1 VKLDTNTLKSP
12 LKRLSVA
19 LIAILGASLLS
30 TPAQA
35 VEDIAISRTAFGAGV
50 ASNVGISLS
59 GFDETQSYQATV
71 KFVNNVTNVDVT
83 NGTLAA
89 TASGTELVATY
100 TSYSGTKLGFRGTYA
115 QVAAA
120 LASVTWNPSNASG
133 DISIRIG
140 VAPYAGTG
148 TFYDA
153 NSQRYYRYV
162 STGTSWTAA
171 RTAAENTYLY
181 GLRGYLAEVN
191 SEAENNFIGSE
202 TSATNI
208 WIGATEDASTTT
220 NYQGTT
226 YNGTDGQ
233 RWIWAGAEQTPLPAG
248 SGTLAQSFSP
258 SFLSWAAN
266 EPNNDT
272 RPGADCAVTNWNGVK
287 GRWNDL
293 TCTYS
298 TGYLI
303 EFGGRGETVSLSS
316 KTFTQTVVAKE
327 AVILG
332 DLRSNVTCTFGGTCA
347 FPLALTNPTAKN
359 SSNVDV
365 AGTYAYTSSNT
376 ESTTVS
382 ASGSGATVTLVGA
395 GSSTITATFTPTD
408 TTLYAGNTKS
418 FTISVSA
425 TAPAA
430 PTGLAATAGNGSV
443 ALSWTSGSNGGSSIT
458 DYLIEYSTDGFTWST
473 FNDGTGSSTSATV
486 SGLTNGT
493 AYSFRVSAINS
504 VNTGSATSVVSAT
517 PTLPPAPISAP
528 TPTQTDT
535 PTPIPNP
542 RPTPAST
549 VEIGTAARP
558 APLVVRVIDDL
569 IQALKPVIVDVLAN
583 PPANAPVLAAETAL
597 SLVTSTANKV
607 LGNSPS
613 LVLFD
618 GQFQASRVV
627 ILDKTIAQ
635 VVSPSGGLLNLQ
647 AKDGDAPIAVS
658 DSGRLQIAQG
668 NLVEAQGDG
677 LAPNTEFAVYMFS
690 EPTLLGI
697 GRTNDKGEF
706 FVSFTLVNEMPIGNH
721 TLQVNG
727 LMVDGRTSSVSLP
740 VIVVDKAVAAESEL
754 SAALNESEGQ
764 TPALPFDLLTFIGI
778 FLLISGLWW
787 FLAATRRRKK
797 EESHITK
804 PRVI

>member
-1 VKLDTNTLKSP
+1 MISP

-19 LIAILGASLLS
+19 LIAILSASLLS

-208 WIGATEDASTTT
+208 WIGATEDATTAA
-220 NYQGTT
+220 NYTSSS
-226 YNGTDGQ
+226 YNGTAGQ
-233 RWIWAGAEQTPLPAG
+233 RWIWAGAVQTPLPTG
-248 SGTLAQSFSP
+248 SGALAQSPSAAFS
-258 SFLSWAAN
+258 SWAGG
-266 EPNNDT
+266 EPNNDLK
-272 RPGADCAVTNWNGVK
+272 PGADCAVTNWGST
-287 GRWNDL
+287 GLWNDL
-293 TCTYS
+293 PCTYS

-303 EFGGRGETVSLSS
+303 EFGGRGESVSLSS

-332 DLRSNVTCTFGGTCA
+332 DLQSNVTCSFSGTCA

-365 AGTYAYTSSNT
+365 AGTYEYTSSNT
-376 ESTTVS
+376 ASTTVS
-382 ASGSGATVTLVGA
+382 ASGSGATVTLVSA
-395 GSSTITATFTPTD
+395 GSSTITATFTPTN

-425 TAPAA
+425 SAPAA
-430 PTGLAATAGNGSV
+430 PTGFAATAGNGSV
-443 ALSWTSGSNGGSSIT
+443 ALSWNSGSNGGSPIT
-458 DYLIEYSTDGFTWST
+458 DYLIEYSTDGSTWLT
-473 FNDGTGSSTSATV
+473 FSDGTSSSTSATV

-504 VNTGSATSVVSAT
+504 VNTGSASSAVSAT
-517 PTLPPAPISAP
+517 PTLPPAPISTPSP
-528 TPTQTDT
+528 TPTPAPSPAST
-535 PTPIPNP
+535 P
-542 RPTPAST
+542 RPTPTST

-569 IQALKPVIVDVLAN
+569 IQALKPVIVDVLAT
-583 PPANAPVLAAETAL
+583 PPANAPVLPAETAL
-597 SLVTSTANKV
+597 SLITSTANKV

-627 ILDKTIAQ
+627 ILDNTIAQ

-647 AKDGDAPIAVS
+647 AKDGDAAIAVS
-658 DSGRLQIAQG
+658 DSGRLQIAQS
-668 NLVEAQGDG
+668 NLVEAQGNG

-706 FVSFTLVNEMPIGNH
+706 FVSFILENELPLGNH

-740 VIVVDKAVAAESEL
+740 VTVVDKAVVAESGL
-754 SAALNESEGQ
+754 ATDLKDSGAQS
-764 TPALPFDLLTFIGI
+764 PFLPFELLPFMGL
-778 FLLISGLWW
+778 FVLISGLWW
-787 FLAATRRRKK
+787 ILAAMRRRKRDERYTAK
-797 EESHITK
+797 A
-804 PRVI
+804 

>member
-1 VKLDTNTLKSP
+1 MKSP
-12 LKRLSVA
+12 LKRVSVA
-19 LIAILGASLLS
+19 LIAILSASLLS

-59 GFDETQSYQATV
+59 GFDQTQSYQATV

-120 LASVTWNPSNASG
+120 LASVTWNPSSASG

-181 GLRGYLAEVN
+181 GLRGYLAEIN

-208 WIGATEDASTTT
+208 WIGATEDATTAA
-220 NYQGTT
+220 NYRSST
-226 YNGTDGQ
+226 YNGSAGQ
-233 RWIWAGAEQTPLPAG
+233 RWIWEGAIQTPLPTG
-248 SGTLAQSFSP
+248 SGALAQSNSPAFS
-258 SFLSWAAN
+258 SWSGG
-266 EPNNDT
+266 EPNNDVK
-272 RPGADCAVTNWNGVK
+272 PGADCAVTNWGST
-287 GRWNDL
+287 GLWNDL
-293 TCTYS
+293 PCSYS

-303 EFGGRGETVSLSS
+303 EFGGRGEAVSLSS

-332 DLRSNVTCTFGGTCA
+332 DLRSNVTCTFGGTCE

-376 ESTTVS
+376 ASTTVS
-382 ASGSGATVTLVGA
+382 ASGSGATVNLIAA
-395 GSSTITATFTPTD
+395 GSSTITATFTPTN

-430 PTGLAATAGNGSV
+430 PTGLAATAANGSV

-458 DYLIEYSTDGFTWST
+458 DYLIEYSTDGSTWST
-473 FNDGTGSSTSATV
+473 FSDGTSSSTSATV
-486 SGLTNGT
+486 TGLTNGT

-504 VNTGSATSVVSAT
+504 VNTGSASSVVSAT
-517 PTLPPAPISAP
+517 PTLPPAAISTPSP
-528 TPTQTDT
+528 TPT
-535 PTPIPNP
+535 PAPSPVPNP

-569 IQALKPVIVDVLAN
+569 IQALKPVIVDVLAT

-597 SLVTSTANKV
+597 SLITSTANKV

-627 ILDKTIAQ
+627 ILDNTIAQ

-647 AKDGDAPIAVS
+647 AKDGDAAIAVS
-658 DSGRLQIAQG
+658 DSGRIQIAQS

-706 FVSFTLVNEMPIGNH
+706 FVSFILENELPLGNH

-740 VIVVDKAVAAESEL
+740 VTVVDKAVVAESGL
-754 SAALNESEGQ
+754 ATDLKDSGAQS
-764 TPALPFDLLTFIGI
+764 PFLPFELLPFMGL
-778 FLLISGLWW
+778 FVLISGLWW
-787 FLAATRRRKK
+787 SLAAMRRRKK
-797 EESHITK
+797 DERYTAK

>member
-1 VKLDTNTLKSP
+1 MKLP
-12 LKRLSVA
+12 IRRVSVA

-100 TSYSGTKLGFRGTYA
+100 SSYSGTKLGFRGTYA

-171 RTAAENTYLY
+171 RTAAEDTYLY
-181 GLRGYLAEVN
+181 GLRGYLAEIN

-208 WIGATEDASTTT
+208 WIGATEDATTAA
-220 NYQGTT
+220 NYTSNS
-226 YNGTDGQ
+226 YNGTAGQ
-233 RWIWAGAEQTPLPAG
+233 RWIWAGAVQTPLPTG
-248 SGTLAQSFSP
+248 SGALAQSPSAAFS
-258 SFLSWAAN
+258 SWAGG
-266 EPNNDT
+266 EPNNDLK
-272 RPGADCAVTNWNGVK
+272 PGADCAVTNWGST
-287 GRWNDL
+287 GLWNDL
-293 TCTYS
+293 PCTYS

-303 EFGGRGETVSLSS
+303 EFGGRGESVSLSS

-332 DLRSNVTCTFGGTCA
+332 DLQSNVTCSFSGTCA
-347 FPLALTNPTAKN
+347 LPLALTNPTAKN

-365 AGTYAYTSSNT
+365 AGTYEYTSSNT
-376 ESTTVS
+376 ASTTVS
-382 ASGSGATVTLVGA
+382 ASGSGATVTLVSA
-395 GSSTITATFTPTD
+395 GSSTITATFTPTN

-425 TAPAA
+425 SAPAA
-430 PTGLAATAGNGSV
+430 PTGFAATAGNGSV
-443 ALSWTSGSNGGSSIT
+443 ALSWNSGSNGGSPIT
-458 DYLIEYSTDGFTWST
+458 DYLIEYSTDGSTWLT
-473 FNDGTGSSTSATV
+473 FSDGTSSSTSATV

-504 VNTGSATSVVSAT
+504 VNTGSASSVVSAT
-517 PTLPPAPISAP
+517 PTLPPAPISTPSPSP
-528 TPTQTDT
+528 TPAPSPAST
-535 PTPIPNP
+535 P
-542 RPTPAST
+542 RPTPTST
-549 VEIGTAARP
+549 VEIGTATRP

-569 IQALKPVIVDVLAN
+569 IQALKPVIVDVLAT
-583 PPANAPVLAAETAL
+583 PPANAPVLPAATAL
-597 SLVTSTANKV
+597 SLITSTANKV

-627 ILDKTIAQ
+627 ILDNTIAQ

-647 AKDGDAPIAVS
+647 AKDGDAAIEVS
-658 DSGRLQIAQG
+658 DSGRIQIAQS
-668 NLVEAQGDG
+668 NLVEAQGNG

-706 FVSFTLVNEMPIGNH
+706 FVSFILENELPLGNH

-740 VIVVDKAVAAESEL
+740 VTVVDKPEVA
-754 SAALNESEGQ
+754 EGGLATDLKDSGAQ
-764 TPALPFDLLTFIGI
+764 SPFLPFELLPFMGL
-778 FLLISGLWW
+778 FVLISGLWW
-787 FLAATRRRKK
+787 ILAAMRRRKK
-797 EESHITK
+797 DERYTAK
-804 PRVI
+804 A

>member
-1 VKLDTNTLKSP
+1 MKLP
-12 LKRLSVA
+12 IRRVSVA

-100 TSYSGTKLGFRGTYA
+100 SSYSGTKLGFRGTYA

-171 RTAAENTYLY
+171 RTAAEDTYLY
-181 GLRGYLAEVN
+181 GLRGYLAEIN

-208 WIGATEDASTTT
+208 WIGATEDATTAA
-220 NYQGTT
+220 NYTSNS
-226 YNGTDGQ
+226 YNGTAGQ
-233 RWIWAGAEQTPLPAG
+233 RWIWAGAVQTPLPTG
-248 SGTLAQSFSP
+248 SGALAQSPSAAFS
-258 SFLSWAAN
+258 SWAGG
-266 EPNNDT
+266 EPNNDLK
-272 RPGADCAVTNWNGVK
+272 PGADCAVTNWGST
-287 GRWNDL
+287 GLWNDL
-293 TCTYS
+293 PCTYS

-303 EFGGRGETVSLSS
+303 EFGGRGESVSLSS

-332 DLRSNVTCTFGGTCA
+332 DLQSNVTCSFSGTCA

-365 AGTYAYTSSNT
+365 AGTYEYTSSNT
-376 ESTTVS
+376 ASTTVS
-382 ASGSGATVTLVGA
+382 ASGSGATVTLVSA
-395 GSSTITATFTPTD
+395 GSSTITATFTPTN

-425 TAPAA
+425 SAPAA
-430 PTGLAATAGNGSV
+430 PTGFAATAGNGGV
-443 ALSWTSGSNGGSSIT
+443 ALSWNSGSNGGSPIT
-458 DYLIEYSTDGFTWST
+458 DYLIEYSTDGSTWLT
-473 FNDGTGSSTSATV
+473 FSDGTSSSTSATV

-504 VNTGSATSVVSAT
+504 VNTGSASSVVSAT
-517 PTLPPAPISAP
+517 PTLPPAPISTPSPSP
-528 TPTQTDT
+528 TPAPSPAST
-535 PTPIPNP
+535 P
-542 RPTPAST
+542 RPTPTST
-549 VEIGTAARP
+549 VEIGTATRP

-569 IQALKPVIVDVLAN
+569 IQALKPVIVDVLAT
-583 PPANAPVLAAETAL
+583 PPANAPVLPAATAL
-597 SLVTSTANKV
+597 SLITSTANKA

-627 ILDKTIAQ
+627 ILDNTIAQ

-647 AKDGDAPIAVS
+647 AKDGDAAIAVS
-658 DSGRLQIAQG
+658 DSGRLQIAQS
-668 NLVEAQGDG
+668 NLVEAQGNG
-677 LAPNTEFAVYMFS
+677 LAANTEFAVYMFS

-706 FVSFTLVNEMPIGNH
+706 FVSFTLKNGLPIGDH

-727 LMVDGRTSSVSLP
+727 LMADGRTSSVSLP
-740 VIVVDKAVAAESEL
+740 VTVVDKSEVAEGGLANEL
-754 SAALNESEGQ
+754 KDSGAQS
-764 TPALPFDLLTFIGI
+764 TTLPFELLPFMGL
-778 FLLISGLWW
+778 FVLIAGLWW
-787 FLAATRRRKK
+787 IIAAMRRRKK
-797 EESHITK
+797 DKRHTAK
-804 PRVI
+804 T

>member
-1 VKLDTNTLKSP
+1 VKLDTNTLISP

-19 LIAILGASLLS
+19 LIAILSASLLS

-208 WIGATEDASTTT
+208 WIGATEDATTAA
-220 NYQGTT
+220 NYTSSS
-226 YNGTDGQ
+226 YNGTAGQ
-233 RWIWAGAEQTPLPAG
+233 RWIWAGAVQTPLPTG
-248 SGTLAQSFSP
+248 SGALAQSPSAAFS
-258 SFLSWAAN
+258 SWSGG
-266 EPNNDT
+266 EPNNDVK
-272 RPGADCAVTNWNGVK
+272 PGADCAVTNWGST
-287 GRWNDL
+287 GLWNDL
-293 TCTYS
+293 PCWYA

-303 EFGGRGETVSLSS
+303 EFGGRGESVSLSS

-327 AVILG
+327 AVNLG
-332 DLRSNVTCTFGGTCA
+332 DLRSNVTCTFGATCA
-347 FPLALTNPTAKN
+347 FPLTLTNPTAKN

-376 ESTTVS
+376 ASTTVS

-395 GSSTITATFTPTD
+395 GSSTITATFTPTN

-430 PTGLAATAGNGSV
+430 PTGLAATAANGSV

-458 DYLIEYSTDGFTWST
+458 DYLIEYSTDGSTWLT
-473 FNDGTGSSTSATV
+473 FSDGTSSSTAATV

-504 VNTGSATSVVSAT
+504 VNTGSASSVVSAT
-517 PTLPPAPISAP
+517 PTLPPAPISTPSP
-528 TPTQTDT
+528 TPTPAPSPAST
-535 PTPIPNP
+535 P
-542 RPTPAST
+542 RPTPTST

-569 IQALKPVIVDVLAN
+569 IQALKPVIVDVLAT
-583 PPANAPVLAAETAL
+583 PPANAPVLPAETAL
-597 SLVTSTANKV
+597 SLITSTANKA

-627 ILDKTIAQ
+627 ILDNTIAQ

-647 AKDGDAPIAVS
+647 AKDGDAAIAVS
-658 DSGRLQIAQG
+658 DSGRLQIAQS
-668 NLVEAQGDG
+668 NLVEAQGNG

-706 FVSFTLVNEMPIGNH
+706 FVSFILENELPLGNH

-740 VIVVDKAVAAESEL
+740 VTVVDKAVVAESGL
-754 SAALNESEGQ
+754 ATDLKDSGAQS
-764 TPALPFDLLTFIGI
+764 PFLPFELLPFMGL
-778 FLLISGLWW
+778 FVLISGLWW
-787 FLAATRRRKK
+787 IIAAIRRRKK
-797 EESHITK
+797 DDRYTAK
-804 PRVI
+804 ARVS

>member
-1 VKLDTNTLKSP
+1 MKLDTNTLKSP
-12 LKRLSVA
+12 LKRVSVV
-19 LIAILGASLLS
+19 LIAILTASLLS
-30 TPAQA
+30 TPAHA

-50 ASNVGISLS
+50 ASNVGITLS
-59 GFDETQSYQATV
+59 GFDQTQSYQATV

-120 LASVTWNPSNASG
+120 LASVTWNPSSASG

-191 SEAENNFIGSE
+191 SEAENDFIGSE

-208 WIGATEDASTTT
+208 WIGATEDATTAL
-220 NYQGTT
+220 NWAGST
-226 YNGTDGQ
+226 YNGSAGQ
-233 RWIWAGAEQTPLPAG
+233 RWIWEGAIQTPLPTG
-248 SGTLAQSFSP
+248 SGALAQSSSAAFS
-258 SFLSWAAN
+258 SWAGG
-266 EPNNDT
+266 EPNNDVKGGVN
-272 RPGADCAVTNWNGVK
+272 GADCAVTNWGST
-287 GRWNDL
+287 GLWNDL
-293 TCTYS
+293 PCTYS

-303 EFGGRGETVSLSS
+303 EFGGRGEAVSLSS

-347 FPLALTNPTAKN
+347 FPLAITNPTAKN

-395 GSSTITATFTPTD
+395 GSSTITATFTPTN

-430 PTGLAATAGNGSV
+430 PTGVAATSANGSV
-443 ALSWTSGSNGGSSIT
+443 ALSWTSGSNGGTSIT
-458 DYLIEYSTDGFTWST
+458 DYLIEYSTDGSTWLT
-473 FNDGTGSSTSATV
+473 FSDGTSSSTSATV

-504 VNTGSATSVVSAT
+504 VNTGSASSVVSAT
-517 PTLPPAPISAP
+517 PSLPPAP
-528 TPTQTDT
+528 TPTQTAT
-535 PTPIPNP
+535 PSPAPTI

-549 VEIGTAARP
+549 VEIGTRERP
-558 APLVVRVIDDL
+558 APLVVRVISDL
-569 IQALKPVIVDVLAN
+569 VQALKPVIVDVLAS
-583 PPANAPVLAAETAL
+583 PPANAPVLPAETAL
-597 SLVTSTANKV
+597 SLITSTANKV
-607 LGNSPS
+607 LGSSPS

-618 GQFQASRVV
+618 GQFQASRVI
-627 ILDKTIAQ
+627 ILDNTIAQ
-635 VVSPSGGLLNLQ
+635 VVAPNGGLLNLQ
-647 AKDGDAPIAVS
+647 AKDGDSAIAVS
-658 DSGRLQIAQG
+658 DSGRIQIAQ
-668 NLVEAQGDG
+668 NNSVEAQGDG

-697 GRTNDKGEF
+697 GRTNEDGEF
-706 FVSFTLVNEMPIGNH
+706 FVAFTLENELPIGNH

-727 LMVDGRTSSVSLP
+727 LMVDGRTSSVSIP
-740 VIVVDKAVAAESEL
+740 VAIVDKAVVAESGVAPVVEN
-754 SAALNESEGQ
+754 SAAQPTSLFFEF
-764 TPALPFDLLTFIGI
+764 LPFIGL
-778 FLLISGLWW
+778 FVLISGLWW
-787 FLAATRRRKK
+787 FLAAIRRRDKDK
-797 EESHITK
+797 RYMSK
-804 PRVI
+804 PRII

>member
-1 VKLDTNTLKSP
+1 MKLDTNTLKSP
-12 LKRLSVA
+12 IKRVSVA
-19 LIAILGASLLS
+19 LIAILSASLLS

-35 VEDIAISRTAFGAGV
+35 VQDIAISRTAFGAGV
-50 ASNVGISLS
+50 ASNVGITLS
-59 GFDETQSYQATV
+59 GFDQTQSYQATV
-71 KFVNNVTNVDVT
+71 KFVNNVTDVDVT

-120 LASVTWNPSNASG
+120 LASVTWNPNSASG

-181 GLRGYLAEVN
+181 GLRGYLAEIN

-208 WIGATEDASTTT
+208 WIGATEDATTAA
-220 NYQGTT
+220 NYSSNT
-226 YNGTDGQ
+226 YNGSAGQ
-233 RWIWAGAEQTPLPAG
+233 RWIWAGAIQTPLPTG
-248 SGTLAQSFSP
+248 SGALAQSNSPAFS
-258 SFLSWAAN
+258 SWSGG
-266 EPNNDT
+266 EPNNDVK
-272 RPGADCAVTNWNGVK
+272 PGADCAVTNWGST
-287 GRWNDL
+287 GLWNDL
-293 TCTYS
+293 PCSYS

-303 EFGGRGETVSLSS
+303 EFGGRGEAVSLSS

-332 DLRSNVTCTFGGTCA
+332 DLRSNVTCTFGGNCA

-382 ASGSGATVTLVGA
+382 ASGSGATVALLSA
-395 GSSTITATFTPTD
+395 GSSTITATFTPTN

-425 TAPAA
+425 TAPSA
-430 PTGLAATAGNGSV
+430 PTGIAATAANGSV
-443 ALSWTSGSNGGSSIT
+443 ALSWSSGSNGGAAIS
-458 DYLIEYSTDGFTWST
+458 DYLIEYSTDGSTWLT
-473 FNDGTGSSTSATV
+473 FSDGTSSSTSATV
-486 SGLTNGT
+486 TGLTNGT

-504 VNTGSATSVVSAT
+504 VNTGSASSVVSAT
-517 PTLPPAPISAP
+517 PSIPPAPISAP
-528 TPTQTDT
+528 TPTQTAT

-542 RPTPAST
+542 RPTPALT
-549 VEIGTAARP
+549 VLSGTSERP
-558 APLVVRVIDDL
+558 APLVVRVIEDL
-569 IQALKPVIVDVLAN
+569 IQALKPVIVDVFAT
-583 PPANAPVLAAETAL
+583 PPANAPLLPVQSAL
-597 SLVTSTANKV
+597 SLVTSTANKAV
-607 LGNSPS
+607 GNSPS
-613 LVLFD
+613 LVLF
-618 GQFQASRVV
+618 GGEYQPSRVV
-627 ILDKTIAQ
+627 ILDDTIAQ
-635 VVSPSGGLLNLQ
+635 VVTPGGGVMNIQ
-647 AKDGDAPIAVS
+647 AKSGETPNAVNE
-658 DSGRLQIAQG
+658 SGRVQMVQS
-668 NLVEAQGDG
+668 NLVVTEGNG
-677 LAPNTEFAVYMFS
+677 LAPNTEFAVYLFS
-690 EPTLLGI
+690 EPTLLGV
-697 GRTNDKGEF
+697 GRTNDRGEF
-706 FVSFTLVNEMPIGNH
+706 FASFEVENEIPTGDH

-727 LMVDGRTSSVSLP
+727 LMTDGRTSSVSVP
-740 VIVVDKAVAAESEL
+740 VTVVDKAVAAERNEAPL
-754 SAALNESEGQ
+754 DQAVAAEISDVS
-764 TPALPFDLLTFIGI
+764 FDWLAIL
-778 FLLISGLWW
+778 GLFVLGLGSWW
-787 FLAATRRRKK
+787 FWVAIRRRKRYGAY
-797 EESHITK
+797 ST
-804 PRVI
+804 

>member
-1 VKLDTNTLKSP
+1 LKSP
-12 LKRLSVA
+12 LKRVSVA
-19 LIAILGASLLS
+19 LIAILSASLLS

-35 VEDIAISRTAFGAGV
+35 VQDIAISRTAFGAGV
-50 ASNVGISLS
+50 ASNVGITLS
-59 GFDETQSYQATV
+59 GFDQTQSYQATV
-71 KFVNNVTNVDVT
+71 KFVNNVTDVDVT

-120 LASVTWNPSNASG
+120 LASVTWNPNSASG

-181 GLRGYLAEVN
+181 GLRGYLAEIN

-202 TSATNI
+202 TSATSI
-208 WIGATEDASTTT
+208 WIGATEDATTAA
-220 NYQGTT
+220 NYSSNT
-226 YNGTDGQ
+226 YNGSAGQ
-233 RWIWAGAEQTPLPAG
+233 RWIWAGAIQTPLPTG
-248 SGTLAQSFSP
+248 SGALAQSNSPAFS
-258 SFLSWAAN
+258 SWSGG
-266 EPNNDT
+266 EPNNDVK
-272 RPGADCAVTNWNGVK
+272 PGADCAVTNWGST
-287 GRWNDL
+287 GLWNDL
-293 TCTYS
+293 PCSYS

-303 EFGGRGETVSLSS
+303 EFGGRGEAVSLSS

-332 DLRSNVTCTFGGTCA
+332 DLRSNVTCTFGGNCA

-382 ASGSGATVTLVGA
+382 ASGSGATVALLSA
-395 GSSTITATFTPTD
+395 GSSTITATFTPTN

-430 PTGLAATAGNGSV
+430 PTGIAATAANGSV
-443 ALSWTSGSNGGSSIT
+443 ALSWSSGSNGGAAIT
-458 DYLIEYSTDGFTWST
+458 DYLIQYSTDGSTWLT
-473 FNDGTGSSTSATV
+473 FSDGTSSSTSATV
-486 SGLTNGT
+486 TGLTNGT

-504 VNTGSATSVVSAT
+504 VNTGSASSVVSAT
-517 PTLPPAPISAP
+517 PTLPPATISTPSP
-528 TPTQTDT
+528 TPT
-535 PTPIPNP
+535 PAPSPVPNP

-569 IQALKPVIVDVLAN
+569 IQALKPVIVDVLAT
-583 PPANAPVLAAETAL
+583 PPANAPVLPAETAL
-597 SLVTSTANKV
+597 SLITSTANKV

-627 ILDKTIAQ
+627 ILDNTIAQ

-647 AKDGDAPIAVS
+647 AKDGDAAIAVS
-658 DSGRLQIAQG
+658 DSGRIQIAQS

-706 FVSFTLVNEMPIGNH
+706 FVSFILENELPLGNH

-740 VIVVDKAVAAESEL
+740 VTVVDKAVVTESGL
-754 SAALNESEGQ
+754 ATDLKDSGAQS
-764 TPALPFDLLTFIGI
+764 PFLPFELLPFMGL
-778 FLLISGLWW
+778 FVLISGLWW
-787 FLAATRRRKK
+787 ILAAMRRRKK
-797 EESHITK
+797 DERYTAK
-804 PRVI
+804 ARVI

>member
-1 VKLDTNTLKSP
+1 MI
-12 LKRLSVA
+12 LS
-19 LIAILGASLLS
+19 ASLLS

-35 VEDIAISRTAFGAGV
+35 VQDIAISRTAFGAGV
-50 ASNVGISLS
+50 ASTVGITLS
-59 GFDETQSYQATV
+59 GFDQTQSYQATV
-71 KFVNNVTNVDVT
+71 KFVNNVTDVDVT

-89 TASGTELVATY
+89 TANGTELVDTY
-100 TSYSGTKLGFRGTYA
+100 TSYSDTKLGFRGTYA

-120 LASVTWNPSNASG
+120 LASVTWNPNSASG

-181 GLRGYLAEVN
+181 GLRGYLAEIN

-208 WIGATEDASTTT
+208 WIGATEDETTT
-220 NYQGTT
+220 AAYRGTT

-272 RPGADCAVTNWNGVK
+272 KPGADCAVTNWNGVK

-293 TCTYS
+293 PCTYS

-303 EFGGRGETVSLSS
+303 EFGGRGEAVSLSS

-327 AVILG
+327 AVNLG

-430 PTGLAATAGNGSV
+430 PTGLAATAANGSV

-458 DYLIEYSTDGFTWST
+458 DYLIEYSTDGSTWST
-473 FNDGTGSSTSATV
+473 FSDGTSSSASATV
-486 SGLTNGT
+486 TGLTNGT
-493 AYSFRVSAINS
+493 AYSFRVSAVNS
-504 VNTGSATSVVSAT
+504 VNTGSASSVVSAT
-517 PTLPPAPISAP
+517 PSLPPAPISAP
-528 TPTQTDT
+528 APSQTATPS
-535 PTPIPNP
+535 PAPNP
-542 RPTPAST
+542 RPTPIIT
-549 VEIGTAARP
+549 VQTGTSERP

-569 IQALKPVIVDVLAN
+569 IQALKPVIVDVLAT
-583 PPANAPVLAAETAL
+583 PPANAPSLPLETAL
-597 SLVTSTANKV
+597 NLVTSTANKV
-607 LGNSPS
+607 IGNSPS

-618 GQFQASRVV
+618 GQYQASRVV
-627 ILDKTIAQ
+627 ILDGTTAQ
-635 VVSPSGGLLNLQ
+635 VVTPGGGVMNVQ
-647 AKDGDAPIAVS
+647 AKNGDTAYAVS
-658 DSGRLQIAQG
+658 GSGRVQMVQSNMVVTQG
-668 NLVEAQGDG
+668 SG
-677 LAPNTEFAVYMFS
+677 LASNTEFAVYLFS
-690 EPTLLGI
+690 EPTLLGV
-697 GRTNDKGEF
+697 GKTNDRGEF
-706 FVSFTLVNEMPIGNH
+706 FVSFEVENEIPLGNH

-727 LMVDGRTSSVSLP
+727 LLSDGRTSSVSVP
-740 VIVVDKAVAAESEL
+740 VTVLDQAAAAESNEAPIDQAL
-754 SAALNESEGQ
+754 AAEISAVSFEWLA
-764 TPALPFDLLTFIGI
+764 
-778 FLLISGLWW
+778 
-787 FLAATRRRKK
+787 FLALFVFVLGFWWVLGSIWRRK
-797 EESHITK
+797 
-804 PRVI
+804 RYRAYNA

>member
-1 VKLDTNTLKSP
+1 MKLDTNTLKSP
-12 LKRLSVA
+12 LKRVSVA
-19 LIAILGASLLS
+19 LIAILSASLLS

-35 VEDIAISRTAFGAGV
+35 VQDIAISRTAFGAGV
-50 ASNVGISLS
+50 ASNVGITLS
-59 GFDETQSYQATV
+59 GFDQTQSYQATV
-71 KFVNNVTNVDVT
+71 KFVNNVTDVDVT

-120 LASVTWNPSNASG
+120 LASVTWNPNSASG

-181 GLRGYLAEVN
+181 GLRGYLAEIN

-208 WIGATEDASTTT
+208 WIGATEDATTAA
-220 NYQGTT
+220 NYSSNT
-226 YNGTDGQ
+226 YNGSAGQ
-233 RWIWAGAEQTPLPAG
+233 RWIWAGAIQTPLPTG
-248 SGTLAQSFSP
+248 SGALAQSNSPAFS
-258 SFLSWAAN
+258 SWSGG
-266 EPNNDT
+266 EPNNDVK
-272 RPGADCAVTNWNGVK
+272 PGADCAVTNWGST
-287 GRWNDL
+287 GLWNDL
-293 TCTYS
+293 PCSYS

-303 EFGGRGETVSLSS
+303 EFGGRGEAVSLSS

-332 DLRSNVTCTFGGTCA
+332 DLRSNVTCTFGGNCA

-359 SSNVDV
+359 SSNIDV

-382 ASGSGATVTLVGA
+382 ASGSGATVALLSA
-395 GSSTITATFTPTD
+395 GSSTITATFTPTN

-425 TAPAA
+425 TAPSA
-430 PTGLAATAGNGSV
+430 PAGIAATAANGSV
-443 ALSWTSGSNGGSSIT
+443 ALSWSSGSNGGAAIS
-458 DYLIEYSTDGFTWST
+458 DYLIEYSTDGSTWLT
-473 FNDGTGSSTSATV
+473 FSDGTSSSTSATV
-486 SGLTNGT
+486 TGLTNGT

-504 VNTGSATSVVSAT
+504 VNTGSASSVVSAT
-517 PTLPPAPISAP
+517 PSIPPAPISAP
-528 TPTQTDT
+528 TPTQTAT

-542 RPTPAST
+542 RPTPALT
-549 VEIGTAARP
+549 VLSGTSERP
-558 APLVVRVIDDL
+558 APLVVRVIEDL
-569 IQALKPVIVDVLAN
+569 IQALKPVIVDVFAT
-583 PPANAPVLAAETAL
+583 PPANAPVLPAETAL
-597 SLVTSTANKV
+597 SLITSTANKV

-627 ILDKTIAQ
+627 ILDDTIAQ
-635 VVSPSGGLLNLQ
+635 VVTPGGGVMNIQ
-647 AKDGDAPIAVS
+647 AKSGETPNAVNE
-658 DSGRLQIAQG
+658 SGRVQMVQS
-668 NLVEAQGDG
+668 NLVVTEGNG
-677 LAPNTEFAVYMFS
+677 LAPNTEFAVYLFS
-690 EPTLLGI
+690 ETTLLGV
-697 GRTNDKGEF
+697 GRTNDRGEF
-706 FVSFTLVNEMPIGNH
+706 FASFEVENEIPTGDH

-727 LMVDGRTSSVSLP
+727 LMTDGRTSSVSVP
-740 VIVVDKAVAAESEL
+740 VTVVDKAVAAEPNEAPL
-754 SAALNESEGQ
+754 DQAVAAEISDVS
-764 TPALPFDLLTFIGI
+764 FDWLAILGI
-778 FLLISGLWW
+778 FVLGLGSWW
-787 FLAATRRRKK
+787 FWVAIRRRKRYGAY
-797 EESHITK
+797 ST
-804 PRVI
+804 

>member
-1 VKLDTNTLKSP
+1 M
-12 LKRLSVA
+12 A
-19 LIAILGASLLS
+19 LIAILSASLLS
-30 TPAQA
+30 IPAQA
-35 VEDIAISRTAFGAGV
+35 VEEIAISRTAFGAGV

-71 KFVNNVTNVDVT
+71 KFVNNSTNVDVT

-120 LASVTWNPSNASG
+120 LASVTWNPSSASG

-140 VAPYAGTG
+140 VAPYAGAG
-148 TFYDA
+148 KFYDA
-153 NSQRYYRYV
+153 NSGHYYQYV

-181 GLRGYLAEVN
+181 GLRGYLAEIN
-191 SEAENNFIGSE
+191 SAAENNFVGSE

-208 WIGATEDASTTT
+208 WIGATEDATTAA
-220 NYQGTT
+220 NYTSSSYDGSA
-226 YNGTDGQ
+226 GQ
-233 RWIWAGAEQTPLPAG
+233 RWIWAGAVQTPLPTG
-248 SGTLAQSFSP
+248 SGALAQSPSAAFS
-258 SFLSWAAN
+258 SWAGG
-266 EPNNDT
+266 EPNNDLK
-272 RPGADCAVTNWNGVK
+272 PGADCAVTNWGTT
-287 GRWNDL
+287 GLWNDL
-293 TCTYS
+293 PCTYS

-303 EFGGRGETVSLSS
+303 EFGGRGESVSLSS

-332 DLRSNVTCTFGGTCA
+332 DLQSNVTCSFSGTCA

-365 AGTYAYTSSNT
+365 AGTYEYTSSNT
-376 ESTTVS
+376 ASTTVS
-382 ASGSGATVTLVGA
+382 ASGSGATVTLVSA
-395 GSSTITATFTPTD
+395 GSSTITATFTPTN

-425 TAPAA
+425 SAPAA
-430 PTGLAATAGNGSV
+430 PTGFAATAGNGSV
-443 ALSWTSGSNGGSSIT
+443 ALSWNSGSNGGSPIT
-458 DYLIEYSTDGFTWST
+458 DYLIEYSTDGSTWLT
-473 FNDGTGSSTSATV
+473 FSDGTSSSTSATV

-504 VNTGSATSVVSAT
+504 VNTGSASSAVSAT
-517 PTLPPAPISAP
+517 PTLPPAPISTPSP
-528 TPTQTDT
+528 TPTPAPSPAST
-535 PTPIPNP
+535 P
-542 RPTPAST
+542 RPTPTST
-549 VEIGTAARP
+549 VEIGTATRP

-569 IQALKPVIVDVLAN
+569 IQALKPVIVDVLAT
-583 PPANAPVLAAETAL
+583 PPANAPVLPAATAL
-597 SLVTSTANKV
+597 SLITSTANKA

-627 ILDKTIAQ
+627 ILDNTIAQ

-647 AKDGDAPIAVS
+647 AKDGDAAIAVS
-658 DSGRLQIAQG
+658 DSGRLQIAQS

-677 LAPNTEFAVYMFS
+677 LAANTEFAVYMFS

-706 FVSFTLVNEMPIGNH
+706 FVSFTLKNGLPIGDH

-727 LMVDGRTSSVSLP
+727 LMADGRTSSVSLP
-740 VIVVDKAVAAESEL
+740 VTVVDKSEVAEGGLANEL
-754 SAALNESEGQ
+754 KDSGAQS
-764 TPALPFDLLTFIGI
+764 TTLPFELLPFMGL
-778 FLLISGLWW
+778 FVLIAGLWW
-787 FLAATRRRKK
+787 IIAAMRRRKK
-797 EESHITK
+797 DKRHTAK
-804 PRVI
+804 T

>member
-1 VKLDTNTLKSP
+1 MKLP
-12 LKRLSVA
+12 IRRVSVA

-50 ASNVGISLS
+50 ASNAGISLS

-100 TSYSGTKLGFRGTYA
+100 SSYSGTKLGFRGTYA

-171 RTAAENTYLY
+171 RTAAEDTYLY
-181 GLRGYLAEVN
+181 GLRGYLAEIN

-208 WIGATEDASTTT
+208 WIGATEDATTAA
-220 NYQGTT
+220 NYTSNS
-226 YNGTDGQ
+226 YNGTAGQ
-233 RWIWAGAEQTPLPAG
+233 RWIWAGAVQTPLPTG
-248 SGTLAQSFSP
+248 SGALAQSPSAAFS
-258 SFLSWAAN
+258 SWAGG
-266 EPNNDT
+266 EPNNDLK
-272 RPGADCAVTNWNGVK
+272 PGADCAVTNWGST
-287 GRWNDL
+287 GLWNDL
-293 TCTYS
+293 PCTYS

-303 EFGGRGETVSLSS
+303 EFGGRGESVSLSS

-332 DLRSNVTCTFGGTCA
+332 DLQSNVTCSFSGTCA
-347 FPLALTNPTAKN
+347 LPLALTNPTAKN

-365 AGTYAYTSSNT
+365 AGTYEYTSSNT
-376 ESTTVS
+376 ASTTVS
-382 ASGSGATVTLVGA
+382 ASGSGATVTLVSA
-395 GSSTITATFTPTD
+395 GSSTITATFTPTN

-425 TAPAA
+425 SAPAA
-430 PTGLAATAGNGSV
+430 PTGFAATAGNGSV
-443 ALSWTSGSNGGSSIT
+443 ALSWNSGSNGGSPIT
-458 DYLIEYSTDGFTWST
+458 DYLIEYSTDGSTWLT
-473 FNDGTGSSTSATV
+473 FSDGTSSSTSATV

-504 VNTGSATSVVSAT
+504 VNTGSASSVVSAT
-517 PTLPPAPISAP
+517 PTLPPAPISTPSPSP
-528 TPTQTDT
+528 TPAPSPAST
-535 PTPIPNP
+535 P
-542 RPTPAST
+542 RPTPTST
-549 VEIGTAARP
+549 VEIGTATRP

-569 IQALKPVIVDVLAN
+569 IQALKPVIVDVLAT
-583 PPANAPVLAAETAL
+583 PPANAPVLPAATAL
-597 SLVTSTANKV
+597 SLITSTANKV

-627 ILDKTIAQ
+627 ILDNTIAQ

-647 AKDGDAPIAVS
+647 AKDGDAAIEVS
-658 DSGRLQIAQG
+658 DSGRIQIAQS
-668 NLVEAQGDG
+668 NLVEAQGNG

-706 FVSFTLVNEMPIGNH
+706 FVSFILENELPLGNH

-740 VIVVDKAVAAESEL
+740 VTVVDKPEVA
-754 SAALNESEGQ
+754 EGGLATDLKDSGAQ
-764 TPALPFDLLTFIGI
+764 SPFLPFELLPFMGL
-778 FLLISGLWW
+778 FVLISGLWW
-787 FLAATRRRKK
+787 ILAAMRRRKK
-797 EESHITK
+797 DERYTAK
-804 PRVI
+804 A

>member
-1 VKLDTNTLKSP
+1 MKLDTNTLKSP
-12 LKRLSVA
+12 LKRVSVA
-19 LIAILGASLLS
+19 LIAILSASLLS

-35 VEDIAISRTAFGAGV
+35 VQDIAISRTAFGAGV
-50 ASNVGISLS
+50 ASNVGITLS
-59 GFDETQSYQATV
+59 GFDQTQSYQATV
-71 KFVNNVTNVDVT
+71 KFVNNVTDVDVT

-120 LASVTWNPSNASG
+120 LASVTWNPNSASG

-181 GLRGYLAEVN
+181 GLRGYLAEIN

-208 WIGATEDASTTT
+208 WIGATEDATTAA
-220 NYQGTT
+220 NYSSNT
-226 YNGTDGQ
+226 YNGSAGQ
-233 RWIWAGAEQTPLPAG
+233 RWIWAGAIQTPLPTG
-248 SGTLAQSFSP
+248 SGALAQSNSPAFS
-258 SFLSWAAN
+258 SWSGG
-266 EPNNDT
+266 EPNNDVK
-272 RPGADCAVTNWNGVK
+272 PGADCAVTNWGST
-287 GRWNDL
+287 GLWNDL
-293 TCTYS
+293 PCSYS

-303 EFGGRGETVSLSS
+303 EFGGRGEAVSLSS

-332 DLRSNVTCTFGGTCA
+332 DLRSNVTCTFGGNCA

-382 ASGSGATVTLVGA
+382 ASGSGATVALLSA
-395 GSSTITATFTPTD
+395 GSSTITATFTPTN

-425 TAPAA
+425 TAPSA
-430 PTGLAATAGNGSV
+430 PTGIAATAANGSV
-443 ALSWTSGSNGGSSIT
+443 ALSWSSGSNGGAAIS
-458 DYLIEYSTDGFTWST
+458 DYLIEYSTDGSTWLT
-473 FNDGTGSSTSATV
+473 FSDGTSSSTSATV
-486 SGLTNGT
+486 TGLTNGT

-504 VNTGSATSVVSAT
+504 VNTGSASSVVSAT
-517 PTLPPAPISAP
+517 PSIPPAPISAP
-528 TPTQTDT
+528 TPTQTAT

-542 RPTPAST
+542 RPTPALT
-549 VEIGTAARP
+549 VLSGTSERP
-558 APLVVRVIDDL
+558 APLVVRVIEDL
-569 IQALKPVIVDVLAN
+569 IQALKPVIVDVFAT
-583 PPANAPVLAAETAL
+583 PPANAPLLPVQSAL
-597 SLVTSTANKV
+597 SLVTSTANKAV
-607 LGNSPS
+607 GNSPS
-613 LVLFD
+613 LVLF
-618 GQFQASRVV
+618 GGEYQPSRVV
-627 ILDKTIAQ
+627 ILDDTIAQ
-635 VVSPSGGLLNLQ
+635 VVTPGGGVMNIQ
-647 AKDGDAPIAVS
+647 AKSGETPNAVNE
-658 DSGRLQIAQG
+658 SGRVQMVQS
-668 NLVEAQGDG
+668 NLVVTEGNG
-677 LAPNTEFAVYMFS
+677 LAPNTEFAVYLFS
-690 EPTLLGI
+690 EPTLLGV
-697 GRTNDKGEF
+697 GRTNDRGEF
-706 FVSFTLVNEMPIGNH
+706 FASFELENEIPTGDH

-727 LMVDGRTSSVSLP
+727 LMTDGRTSSVSVP
-740 VIVVDKAVAAESEL
+740 VTVLDKAVAAEPNEAPL
-754 SAALNESEGQ
+754 DQAVAAEISDVS
-764 TPALPFDLLTFIGI
+764 FDWLAIL
-778 FLLISGLWW
+778 GLFVLGLGSWW
-787 FLAATRRRKK
+787 FWVAIRRRKRYG
-797 EESHITK
+797 SYST
-804 PRVI
+804 